1 MDFVNNAFSLQ
12 MLQKDCNLK
21 IKHISKKEFN
31 KAKQKAV
38 SVVGHEETARILKL
52 KYNRTDIT
60 LCPGDTLYVAQLVG
74 GRLPEGCTKLPA
86 GYTFKYLKVEVM

>member
-1 MDFVNNAFSLQ
+1 MEFVNNAFSLQ

-21 IKHISKKEFN
+21 IKHITKKEFN
-31 KAKQKAV
+31 KAKQKAI

-52 KYNRTDIT
+52 KYNRTDIA

-86 GYTFKYLKVEVM
+86 GYTFKYLKVEVA